1 MWHCEFLLLAPLGP
15 RNTMKLTG
23 DLVRLSAGHYVAP
36 TCVPT
41 CAAVTCSADTTEYNG
56 QQFPM
61 QNRTGVSQSTTCSM
75 ADTTSPASCAQT
87 CCAPR
92 MWCYIGMASGLYPV
106 HPVPEATVGELTCIP
121 MCRVHADEPGQRRR
135 Q

>member
-1 MWHCEFLLLAPLGP
+1 VALHVSLLAPLGP
-15 RNTMKLTG
+15 RDTPDRPPRVCPQGT
-23 DLVRLSAGHYVAP
+23 YVAP

-41 CAAVTCSADTTEYNG
+41 CAAVTCSAYTTEYNG

-92 MWCYIGMASGLYPV
+92 MWCSIGMARGLCPV
-106 HPVPEATVGELTCIP
+106 HPVPEAIVGELTCIP
-121 MCRVHADEPGQRRR
+121 IVQSAR
-135 Q
+135 